1 MAEPKLP
8 AFKSDASFNYRLP
21 WDVLNS
27 FSLDGVSAEEEV
39 GNRPCLKGS
48 QEKSGPVRWPHMQLE
63 DRSCGPGGGGAER
76 PGRAPWLSRLCVTFL
91 LRTCPSRTLEG
102 STQTLDS
109 CCLLRLCLGEVSASR
124 QVHSNSEQSQFG
136 L

>member
-48 QEKSGPVRWPHMQLE
+48 QEKSIQPSGHTCNWKTGVVGQVEVEQKGQEEH
-63 DRSCGPGGGGAER
+63 PGYLG
-76 PGRAPWLSRLCVTFL
+76 SVS
-91 LRTCPSRTLEG
+91 PS
-102 STQTLDS
+102 
-109 CCLLRLCLGEVSASR
+109 
-124 QVHSNSEQSQFG
+124 F
-136 L
+136 

>member
-39 GNRPCLKGS
+39 GNRPCLEGS
-48 QEKSGPVRWPHMQLE
+48 QERRAVQWPHMQLE
-63 DRSCGPGGGGAER
+63 DRSCGPGGAER
-76 PGRAPWLSRLCVTFL
+76 PRRASLLSRLCVTFL
-91 LRTCPSRTLEG
+91 SENTSFQ
-102 STQTLDS
+102 SSAQTLDG
-109 CCLLRLCLGEVSASR
+109 CGLLLLCLGEASASR
-124 QVHSNSEQSQFG
+124 QAHRNSEQSQFG